1 MGFFKCARSARML
14 NLRWIGH
21 QSHDPLVA
29 RLPNGDP
36 KLYHLSQSRTP
47 FCVNSTWFFFRQM
60 LELFLCIKFGWR
72 LLPGSYRS
80 WMKKTE
86 SYGSLSLKFQDTEQS
101 CQTLN
106 FQWIPKNKSLNSLSI
121 CQLLAQEF
129 VSHKIPFSTVSLGQM
144 LGCSGTSRVVPILT
158 SLRRERPCGRKIG
171 IEPFCDKMLT
181 SEDSR
186 FMVLYILLCY
196 CSNSVAIQRILMYS
210 AHFSDNLV
218 SPCSGLNCF
227 LAWWF
232 FELVSPYRISDSRLE
247 QACRSITRGRSQGFL
262 SEKRSLLVV
271 SCCRSWNCFSHISV
285 PGSSWNYF
293 AMIVMLQSY
302 VVLFRVYLIWW
313 F

>member
-1 MGFFKCARSARML
+1 MCFFKCARSVRML
-14 NLRWIGH
+14 NLRWVGH

-36 KLYHLSQSRTP
+36 KLYHLSQSRTAHG
-47 FCVNSTWFFFRQM
+47 FFPPNVGAVFVHKIW
-60 LELFLCIKFGWR
+60 LETFARI
-72 LLPGSYRS
+72 LPELDEENRELRKSVP
-80 WMKKTE
+80 E
-86 SYGSLSLKFQDTEQS
+86 KFQDT
-101 CQTLN
+101 
-106 FQWIPKNKSLNSLSI
+106 KSPGIFMEFSINSQQQILKLFEHLPALSSGI
-121 CQLLAQEF
+121 C
-129 VSHKIPFSTVSLGQM
+129 HKIPFSTVSLGQM

-196 CSNSVAIQRILMYS
+196 CSNSVAIQRILIDS

-293 AMIVMLQSY
+293 AMIVMLQS
-302 VVLFRVYLIWW
+302 
-313 F
+313 